1 MADEND
7 TNSTI
12 EAAEAIAPEPKKQRA
27 PRQKKAVAEVNA
39 PAPAEIVK
47 SPRVPRKKRT
57 EQSAEAVPAVADEKV
72 VSASKT
78 AGGRKAVGRPKAASK
93 VAKPA
98 AAAPARESAFDDIAD
113 LIQLEEENKSLRK
126 ALSEKLR
133 AENADLRKR
142 LGQA

>member
-12 EAAEAIAPEPKKQRA
+12 EAVEVAAPEPKKQRA
-27 PRQKKAVAEVNA
+27 PRQKKVIAEVTA
-39 PAPAEIVK
+39 PAPAVAVK
-47 SPRVPRKKRT
+47 SPRAPRKKRVDPVV
-57 EQSAEAVPAVADEKV
+57 EAAPAIAESE
-72 VSASKT
+72 SKP
-78 AGGRKAVGRPKAASK
+78 GKGRKGVGRPKTAAK
-93 VAKPA
+93 APKA
-98 AAAPARESAFDDIAD
+98 EIAPAGLSAVDEFAD
-113 LIQLEEENKSLRK
+113 LIKLEEENKSLRK